1 MSKLLIA
8 AGLFPVVL
16 ALAVLA
22 PQSALA
28 ASTVFGGGMAEACS
42 KAAIAGEVD
51 AQFEKVCTES
61 LKTEFLDTQDRAGT
75 YVNRGVLR
83 LRRASYDDATRDFDE
98 AARLAPNLGEAYVNR
113 GAALVGRRQFSQALV
128 DINRAIDLGVDEPA
142 KAYYNRALAY
152 EGMDNL
158 KAAYFDYQKAQEISP
173 EWEAPK
179 KELARFSVSR
189 P

>member
-1 MSKLLIA
+1 MSKHFIV
-8 AGLFPVVL
+8 AGLALVVL
-16 ALAVLA
+16 A
-22 PQSALA
+22 PGSALA

-42 KAAIAGEVD
+42 KAAIRGEVD
-51 AQFEKVCTES
+51 VQFEKVCTEF
-61 LKTEFLDTQDRAGT
+61 LKTEFLDTKDRAGT
-75 YVNRGVLR
+75 FVNRGVLR

-98 AARLAPNLGEAYVNR
+98 ASRLAPDLGEAYVNR

-128 DINRAIDLGVDEPA
+128 DINRAIELGVDEPA

-152 EGMDNL
+152 EGLDNL

-173 EWEAPK
+173 DWEAPK